1 MLAILLTPK
10 TTYRKVREVKI
21 KFDDFAFP
29 IVLAILV
36 IGFMMWYGNRTDQYV
51 DKIIN
56 EQISTT
62 TVHDHPQISE
72 MK

>member
-1 MLAILLTPK
+1 MKA
-10 TTYRKVREVKI
+10 